1 MADSTAVIDAT
12 SDTTAII
19 IIDSTASNV
28 ENMTATVA
36 NSLVEDFAAGM
47 GPIAFKCDKLAGQ
60 TNGIRDLISGM
71 TPSKPDFLDMLLA
84 NAMNAAYQS
93 SAWATAAGAAD
104 AIKGVLDRCE
114 YFQEAADKVAKY
126 ADPSKFIAG
135 LAKSAAKKRN
145 KQ

>member
-104 AIKGVLDRCE
+104 AIYVCGW
-114 YFQEAADKVAKY
+114 
-126 ADPSKFIAG
+126 
-135 LAKSAAKKRN
+135 
-145 KQ
+145 